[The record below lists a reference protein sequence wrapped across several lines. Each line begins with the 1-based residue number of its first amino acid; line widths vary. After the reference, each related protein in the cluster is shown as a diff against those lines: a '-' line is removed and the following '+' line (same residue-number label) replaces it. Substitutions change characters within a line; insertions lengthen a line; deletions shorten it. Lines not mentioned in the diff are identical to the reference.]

1 MEEQP
6 SQPIRIERDSSG
18 VIGNGLDVAPGT
30 AARAGTA
37 MPEEGPSVS
46 GVHLLL
52 MCLDSERHVTF
63 QEGVIDNEGMNR
75 RKSKCCCIYRKP
87 HAFGESSSSSDDE
100 CENCCGHPEVRQRN
114 RLKKQQQR
122 CLCRCHHQGLPA
134 GYVEEPIRATEAVG
148 RSSTVVRARTESP
161 VQPQTLIMAGSNTG
175 QQ

>member
-6 SQPIRIERDSSG
+6 SQPIRIERDSSDI
-18 VIGNGLDVAPGT
+18 IGNGLEIASGSSGLT
-30 AARAGTA
+30 GTA
-37 MPEEGPSVS
+37 MAEERPSVS

-52 MCLDSERHVTF
+52 MCLDSDRHVTF

-114 RLKKQQQR
+114 RLKKQQQL
-122 CLCRCHHQGLPA
+122 CLCRCHHQGRPA
-134 GYVEEPIRATEAVG
+134 GIVEEPADH
-148 RSSTVVRARTESP
+148 SSTVVRARTESP
-161 VQPQTLIMAGSNTG
+161 AQPKTLIMATSNTG